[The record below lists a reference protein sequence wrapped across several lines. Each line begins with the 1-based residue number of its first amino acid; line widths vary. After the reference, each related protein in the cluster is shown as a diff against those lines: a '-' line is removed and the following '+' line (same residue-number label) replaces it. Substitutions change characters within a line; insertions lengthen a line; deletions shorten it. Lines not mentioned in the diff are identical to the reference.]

1 MKHNYQQIF
10 LAVIALATAFISGDY
25 LDSVERLEH
34 TQTITEECKVIRH
47 LNGTQLEECTVK
59 RNIEKE
65 L

>member
-1 MKHNYQQIF
+1 MKNNLTQII
-10 LAVIALATAFISGDY
+10 LAIVALATAFISGDY

-47 LNGTQLEECTVK
+47 LNGQQLEECTVI

-65 L
+65 I

>member
-34 TQTITEECKVIRH
+34 TQTITEDCKVIRH
-47 LNGTQLEECTVK
+47 LNGQQLEECTVK

>member
-47 LNGTQLEECTVK
+47 IDRTHTEECTVI

>member
-25 LDSVERLEH
+25 LDSVEDKIAH
-34 TQTITEECKVIRH
+34 IITEECKVIRH
-47 LNGTQLEECTVK
+47 LNGQQLEECTVI
-59 RNIEKE
+59 RRIEKE

>member
-1 MKHNYQQIF
+1 MNKNYSQII
-10 LAVIALATAFISGDY
+10 LAIVALATAFVSGDY
-25 LDSVERLEH
+25 LDTVERLEH
-34 TQTITEECKVIRH
+34 TQTITEDCKVIRH

>member
-1 MKHNYQQIF
+1 MKHNYQQVF

-34 TQTITEECKVIRH
+34 TQTITEDCKVIRH
-47 LNGTQLEECTVK
+47 LNGQQLEECTVK